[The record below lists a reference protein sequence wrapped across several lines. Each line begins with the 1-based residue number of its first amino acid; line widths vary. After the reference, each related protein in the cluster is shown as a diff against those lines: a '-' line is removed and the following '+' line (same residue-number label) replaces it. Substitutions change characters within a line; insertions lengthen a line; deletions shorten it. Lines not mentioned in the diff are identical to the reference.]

1 MIDMMEREY
10 IVFNRVLNFSRKVVF
25 EIVFI
30 LSQRARFYN
39 FYSLLFFTMSG
50 QTEKEDSTIS
60 PIRKNAKGKYVLSR
74 QKTIIINLYKNTLS
88 KNPDVHYTDL
98 YDDIS
103 KATGIGYR
111 TIKDTINEY
120 RKTST
125 VTSPNRKRVKTS
137 LFDKTD
143 DLDRNALRQKV
154 HAIWLRGELPTID
167 KILFDV
173 NEDPILP
180 NYKRTTLYNIIK
192 ILDFV
197 FEKKKRCS
205 VLTER
210 TDLINWRRNYLYDI
224 RKYRSEGK
232 FIYYLDETWLNAGD
246 CVDRVWVDK
255 TIQSKQ
261 DAFNKGLTTGPK
273 NPTGKGQRLIV
284 LHIGSDMGF
293 LEGGLLLMDNAPYH
307 SVQTEKYPT
316 SNSNKAVLLEWL
328 NSKGITFDRPM
339 LKAQLLTKVL
349 ELKPRTKSYVIDN
362 LAKDAGHTVLRLPPY
377 HCEFNPIELAWAMV
391 KGYVK
396 RDNTTYKIDDVRQL
410 LNSAIERVTAENWK
424 NFIKHVID
432 EEDKVWKVDDI
443 MDGTIDEMEPCI
455 LTITGDTDFSSE

>member
-1 MIDMMEREY
+1 M
-10 IVFNRVLNFSRKVVF
+10 
-25 EIVFI
+25 
-30 LSQRARFYN
+30 
-39 FYSLLFFTMSG
+39 
-50 QTEKEDSTIS
+50 
-60 PIRKNAKGKYVLSR
+60 
-74 QKTIIINLYKNTLS
+74 
-88 KNPDVHYTDL
+88 
-98 YDDIS
+98 S

-125 VTSPNRKRVKTS
+125 VKSPNRKRVKTS

-143 DLDRNALRQKV
+143 DLDRNGLRQKV

-173 NEDPILP
+173 NEDPTLP
-180 NYKRTTLYNIIK
+180 NFKRTTLYNIIK
-192 ILDFV
+192 KLDFV
-197 FEKKKRCS
+197 FTKRKRCS

-210 TDLINWRRNYLYDI
+210 NDLINWRRNYLYDI

-232 FIYYLDETWLNAGD
+232 SIYYLDETWLNVGD
-246 CVDRVWVDK
+246 CVDRVWVDT

-293 LEGGLLLMDNAPYH
+293 LEGGLLCFGSKKNSANYHDEMNGDTFKDWFVTILPRLHLNSIVVMDNAPYH

-316 SNSNKAVLLEWL
+316 SNSKKGDILEWL
-328 NSKGITFDRPM
+328 NSKGITFDRPL
-339 LKAQLLTKVL
+339 LKAQLLTKVQ

-362 LAKDAGHTVLRLPPY
+362 LAKHAGHTVLRLPPY

-396 RDNTTYKIDDVRQL
+396 
-410 LNSAIERVTAENWK
+410 
-424 NFIKHVID
+424 
-432 EEDKVWKVDDI
+432 
-443 MDGTIDEMEPCI
+443 
-455 LTITGDTDFSSE
+455 

>member
-1 MIDMMEREY
+1 
-10 IVFNRVLNFSRKVVF
+10 
-25 EIVFI
+25 
-30 LSQRARFYN
+30 
-39 FYSLLFFTMSG
+39 MSG
-50 QTEKEDSTIS
+50 QSEKDSTIS
-60 PIRKNAKGKYVLSR
+60 PKRKNPNGKYVLSR
-74 QKTIIINLYKNTLS
+74 QKIIIVNLHKDALS
-88 KNPDVHYTDL
+88 KNPDINYTDL
-98 YDDIS
+98 YDNMS

-125 VTSPNRKRVKTS
+125 VKSPNKKRVKTS

-143 DLDRNALRQKV
+143 DLDRNGLHTSKD
-154 HAIWLRGELPTID
+154 PT
-167 KILFDV
+167 
-173 NEDPILP
+173 LP
-180 NYKRTTLYNIIK
+180 NFKRTTLYNIIK
-192 ILDFV
+192 KLDFV
-197 FEKKKRCS
+197 FTKRKRCS

-210 TDLINWRRNYLYDI
+210 NDLINWRRNYLYDI
-224 RKYRSEGK
+224 RKYRGEGK
-232 FIYYLDETWLNAGD
+232 SIYYLDETWLNVGD
-246 CVDRVWVDK
+246 CVDRVWVDT

-273 NPTGKGQRLIV
+273 NLTGKGQRLIV

-293 LEGGLLLMDNAPYH
+293 LEGGLLCFVSKKNSADYHDEMNGDTFKDWFVSILPRLHPNSIVVMDNAPYN

-316 SNSNKAVLLEWL
+316 SNSKKADILEWL
-328 NSKGITFDRPM
+328 NSKGITFDRPL
-339 LKAQLLTKVL
+339 LKAQLLTKVQ

-362 LAKDAGHTVLRLPPY
+362 LAKYAGHTVLRLPPY

-396 RDNTTYKIDDVRQL
+396 QENTMYKIDDVRQL

-424 NFIKHVID
+424 IFIKHVID

-443 MDGTIDEMEPCI
+443 MDEIIDEMEPCI
-455 LTITGDTDFSSE
+455 LTITGDTDYSSE